1 MATATNPIPP
11 QEPMAGLTPPPAAV
25 LLRLRRLESR
35 VQVLEQTVRDL
46 SAALDRMDQS
56 DAETVVRRT
65 LDQLQ
70 P

>member
-1 MATATNPIPP
+1 MAQPA
-11 QEPMAGLTPPPAAV
+11 PPPAAV

-35 VQVLEQTVRDL
+35 VHVLEQTVRDL
-46 SAALDRMDQS
+46 AAALDRMDQS